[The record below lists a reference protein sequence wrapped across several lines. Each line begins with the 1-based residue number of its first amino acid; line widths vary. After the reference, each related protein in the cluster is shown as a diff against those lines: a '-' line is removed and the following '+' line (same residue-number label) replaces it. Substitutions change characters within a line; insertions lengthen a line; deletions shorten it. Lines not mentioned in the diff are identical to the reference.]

1 MSLQGTIIK
10 LDDGRLAFEHISANY
25 STPETI
31 RHLWAIEFYS
41 FKGMG
46 AATEEDAIGKP
57 ASIMHGQ
64 ISCYLG
70 NGRYMAG
77 HLKDGGST
85 PAISVEVK
93 PAPRP
98 RVRKGT
104 ELRWQAGHWE
114 KHTKSHGWV
123 AA

>member
-1 MSLQGTIIK
+1 MALQGKIIK
-10 LDDGRLAFEHISANY
+10 LDDGRLAFESVSASYN
-25 STPETI
+25 TPETI
-31 RHLWAIEFYS
+31 RHLWVMEHYRFS
-41 FKGMG
+41 GMG
-46 AATEEDAIGKP
+46 AASEEDAIGKP
-57 ASIMHGQ
+57 ASITDGL

-70 NGRYMAG
+70 NGRYLTGQLAQ
-77 HLKDGGST
+77 GGAT

-98 RVRKGT
+98 RVRAGT

-114 KHTKSHGWV
+114 KYTKVHGWV